1 MISVMAQA
9 NIRAYGTE
17 PFTRN
22 HDYDV
27 LLKTADPDEQELTA
41 LELLAEMVEAH
52 RKQVGRFEAKALRN
66 ELYYHGDQFRDVNE
80 NSLEVEDLDWLSDVP
95 QVYRNYLRPLI
106 NTYSARILKDRPD
119 VVAYPNDHDG
129 IDQMATKVS
138 NGILYHTHQ
147 RLEIDDL
154 LFRASIPAQCHGKV
168 YLWHVWDPDIGPTG
182 VDEWDYDENGDIVQV
197 ASETQPMGD
206 VSWEIATIFDV
217 ATDGST
223 KVEDSTWCW
232 RRTYVKRQEARS
244 LLVDAGIDEQP
255 QAIHYVDTFQG
266 EKEGVE
272 VYEVW
277 HRPSPRIPDGC
288 YFLVVGGYVVDYR
301 ETYPYEH
308 GELPVSEWK
317 IAERRNSS
325 YGSTHVDDAVVIQRQ
340 INELVSVI
348 QKLTRDCGRM
358 LFVGHPAIINAID
371 SGNAM
376 IPVANETNRTNNG
389 WLEPPRP
396 PPLLFA
402 QLEELIRALYDV
414 FGLNEILTGQE
425 NIRSGTSALQVQYL
439 TELDSMKLAGSARS
453 LGKALKRAWKQ
464 TLNLYQ
470 QFCAPE
476 RIEAIMG
483 PGSAY
488 AVQAYRDSD
497 LGGVDVRLEPRSGI
511 ERYRSF
517 EADAA
522 QEEMVAGVIPPEE
535 GQERRKTGLATTYAE
550 HWAKR
555 VVQEQIRAALQ
566 GATGQP
572 PDSMVDPGLAQREI
586 EIALRVAQGRLPP
599 ERMGALTELYQNYS
613 QLAAQQMQQN
623 MAASQQPQPAQQQ
636 PQLQP
641 TAGLLQ

>member
-1 MISVMAQA
+1 MISIMTQA
-9 NIRAYGTE
+9 NLRAYGTE
-17 PFTRN
+17 SVSIKN
-22 HDYDV
+22 SEHDV
-27 LLKTADPDEQELTA
+27 ILQTADPDEQELTA
-41 LELLAEMVEAH
+41 LELLQEMIEAQ
-52 RKQVGRFEAKALRN
+52 RKQVGRFEAKAIRN

-129 IDQMATKVS
+129 IDQMATQVS
-138 NGILYHTHQ
+138 NGIIYHTHQ

-168 YLWHVWDPDIGPTG
+168 YLWHVWDPDIGPKG
-182 VDEWDYDENGDIVQV
+182 IAEYDYDENGDIVQI
-197 ASETQPMGD
+197 SEEGAPMGD

-232 RRTYVKRQEARS
+232 RRTYVTRQEART
-244 LLVDAGIDEQP
+244 LLVAADIDEQP
-255 QAIHYVDTFQG
+255 QAISYVDMFQG

-277 HRPSPRIPDGC
+277 HKPSARIPAGC
-288 YFLVVGGYVVDYR
+288 YYLVVGGYVVDYR
-301 ETYPYEH
+301 DTYPYEH

-317 IAERRNSS
+317 IAERRNSP
-325 YGSTHVDDAVVIQRQ
+325 YGSTHVDDAVVVQRQ

-358 LFVGHPAIINAID
+358 LFVGHPSIINAVE

-376 IPVANETNRTNNG
+376 IPIANETNRTNNG

-425 NIRSGTSALQVQYL
+425 NVRSGTSALQVQYL

-464 TLNLYQ
+464 TLSLYQ
-470 QFCAPE
+470 QFCTPE
-476 RIEAIMG
+476 RIETIMG

-488 AVQAYRDSD
+488 MVQAFKDAE

-511 ERYRSF
+511 ERFRSF

-522 QEEMVAGVIPPEE
+522 QEEMVAGIIPPAE

-550 HWAKR
+550 HWAQR
-555 VVQEQIRAALQ
+555 VVQEQIKAALQ

-572 PDSMVDPGLAQREI
+572 PDSMVDPNLATREI
-586 EIALRVAQGRLPP
+586 ETALRVAKGRLDDVRLSP
-599 ERMGALTELYQNYS
+599 LLELYQQYS
-613 QLAAQQMQQN
+613 QRAAQQMQQ
-623 MAASQQPQPAQQQ
+623 MQPQQPQQQGPVQ
-636 PQLQP
+636 
-641 TAGLLQ
+641 